1 MKSKFLVVLTAVFV
15 LAFGAAVFAFNKTN
29 NSGITTAAA
38 SCCAKSDNCP
48 MKNKG
53 AQTVGTEKDSTV
65 SCCDN
70 ANCCCKSG
78 ACPMK
83 ASGEKSS
90 TDCCANCCGGSCPM
104 KNKAETETA
113 VSQTQPESCPQKTA
127 GS

>member
-15 LAFGAAVFAFNKTN
+15 LAFAAAVYALNQTN
-29 NSGITTAAA
+29 NSGVTAAT

-53 AQTVGTEKDSTV
+53 AQAVAAEKDSTA

-70 ANCCCKSG
+70 DNCCCKTD

-83 ASGEKSS
+83 ASGEKGAA
-90 TDCCANCCGGSCPM
+90 DCCGDCCGDSCPM
-104 KNKAETETA
+104 KNKQTETA
-113 VSQTQPESCPQKTA
+113 VSQMQTESCPQKTA